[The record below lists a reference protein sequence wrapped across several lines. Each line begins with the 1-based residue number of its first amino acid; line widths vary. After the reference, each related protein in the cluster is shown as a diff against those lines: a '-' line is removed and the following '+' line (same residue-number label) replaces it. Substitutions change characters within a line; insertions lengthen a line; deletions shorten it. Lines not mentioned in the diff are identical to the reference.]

1 MFSWTTYSDITSVIQ
16 QKLFSFGTKL
26 IVAIIIFL
34 IGLWLSGLISRMF
47 KRIFDARSM
56 EQTISTF
63 LCKLI
68 YSILI
73 ILVIAASLAKL
84 GVQTASLVAFLG
96 AMGLAVGLSL
106 KASLSNLASGILIVI
121 FRPFKVGEKIQVSSA
136 EGEVME
142 IHILFTRLSADD
154 QIIVVPNSMFMSNI
168 VKNLTSKKTSNQP
181 S

>member
-1 MFSWTTYSDITSVIQ
+1 MFSWTTYSDVMPVIQ
-16 QKLFSFGTKL
+16 QKLFSFSTKL
-26 IVAIIIFL
+26 LIAIIIFL
-34 IGLWLSGLISRMF
+34 IGLWLSGLICRMI

-56 EQTISTF
+56 EQTISAF

-168 VKNLTSKKTSNQP
+168 VKNLTSKKMP
-181 S
+181 SRPS